1 MVRLVRSHI
10 AVGIRIPVVIHGFT
24 VIILHGSIKG
34 TLNSSLQIYSP
45 LDRLIILRR
54 KDLDF
59 LYMKPGLQAAG
70 GNAVS
75 IRVLG
80 FPHGS
85 LPAEDMPWTWYILRL
100 HPVPAYNYYA
110 WTYDPLKMTHSSQE
124 EATIPVPSGRQRP
137 SRFQESPDF
146 QSGAHVLPPCNHR
159 NGAELY
165 PQEAPGSKSGRKH
178 PSLPPPEGRKAL
190 LRLFCFLLADI
201 FISERTI
208 WTPFICQNS
217 AACRHNSYAN
227 GQNSPQSPP
236 IPVYQFSSPDCVW
249 EASPHN

>member
-75 IRVLG
+75 IRVLR

-85 LPAEDMPWTWYILRL
+85 LPAKKICHGHGIFSAFIL
-100 HPVPAYNYYA
+100 
-110 WTYDPLKMTHSSQE
+110 SQR
-124 EATIPVPSGRQRP
+124 IIIMHG
-137 SRFQESPDF
+137 
-146 QSGAHVLPPCNHR
+146 HMIH
-159 NGAELY
+159 
-165 PQEAPGSKSGRKH
+165 
-178 PSLPPPEGRKAL
+178 
-190 LRLFCFLLADI
+190 
-201 FISERTI
+201 
-208 WTPFICQNS
+208 
-217 AACRHNSYAN
+217 
-227 GQNSPQSPP
+227 
-236 IPVYQFSSPDCVW
+236 
-249 EASPHN
+249 

>member
-1 MVRLVRSHI
+1 
-10 AVGIRIPVVIHGFT
+10 
-24 VIILHGSIKG
+24 
-34 TLNSSLQIYSP
+34 
-45 LDRLIILRR
+45 
-54 KDLDF
+54 
-59 LYMKPGLQAAG
+59 
-70 GNAVS
+70 
-75 IRVLG
+75 
-80 FPHGS
+80 
-85 LPAEDMPWTWYILRL
+85 MPWTWYILRL

-137 SRFQESPDF
+137 SRFQESLISNLGRTSFLPVIIGTGRIVS
-146 QSGAHVLPPCNHR
+146 SGS
-159 NGAELY
+159 
-165 PQEAPGSKSGRKH
+165 PGSKSGRKH

-249 EASPHN
+249 EASAHN